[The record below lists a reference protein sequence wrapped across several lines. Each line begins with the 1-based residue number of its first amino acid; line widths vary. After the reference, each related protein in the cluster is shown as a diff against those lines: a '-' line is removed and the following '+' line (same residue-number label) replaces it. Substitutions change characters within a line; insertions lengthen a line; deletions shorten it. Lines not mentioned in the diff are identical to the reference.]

1 MAKTRIIGTGMF
13 LPERVLTNTDLEA
26 LGDTSDEWIRK
37 RSGIERRHVAD
48 DAHGTSDLALVAS
61 EMAMANA
68 GVTVEE
74 LDAII
79 LCTVTPDQFFPAS
92 ANLLQG
98 RLGAD
103 SIPSFD
109 INAACSGY
117 MCGFATANSFIET
130 GLYRTILLV
139 GAEVASKF
147 MDWDY
152 RNTSVLF
159 GDGAGAAV
167 LRGEDG
173 DHGVKY
179 IELGSDGA
187 NHHVLEAPG
196 AGSREPITPEN
207 VNEHPYRIEMDGQEL
222 FKRAVRKLA
231 ELGERALAET
241 GLTIDDIKV
250 FVPHQAN
257 ARIIEAACE
266 RMKMPL
272 ERTIINIDE
281 TGNTIAA
288 TIPIALH
295 EAVVQG
301 RLERGDYV
309 MLGAYGA
316 GLTWGVSIL
325 KW

>member
-1 MAKTRIIGTGMF
+1 MPNTRIIGTGMF
-13 LPERVLTNTDLEA
+13 LPERILTNTDLEA
-26 LGDTSDEWIRK
+26 LCDTSDEWIRK

-48 DAHGTSDLALVAS
+48 DAHGTSDLAIVAS
-61 EMAMANA
+61 EMAMKNA
-68 GVTVEE
+68 GITAQD

-79 LCTVTPDQFFPAS
+79 FCTVTPDQFFPAS
-92 ANLLQG
+92 GNLLQG
-98 RLGAD
+98 MLKANNV
-103 SIPSFD
+103 PSFD

-117 MCGFATANSFIET
+117 LCGFATANSFIES
-130 GLYRTILLV
+130 GLYKTILLV

-167 LRGEDG
+167 LQAEEG

-179 IELGSDGA
+179 IELGTDGE

-196 AGSREPITPEN
+196 SGSREPITADN
-207 VNEHPYRIEMDGQEL
+207 INDHPYRIEMDGQEL

-231 ELGERALAET
+231 ELGKRALEET
-241 GLTIDDIKV
+241 GLTIDDIRV
-250 FVPHQAN
+250 LVPHQAN
-257 ARIIEAACE
+257 ARIIEAACS
-266 RMKMPL
+266 RMEMPL

-288 TIPIALH
+288 TIPMALH
-295 EAVVQG
+295 EAVMQG

-309 MLGAYGA
+309 MFATYGA
-316 GLTWGVSIL
+316 GLTWGVSIV